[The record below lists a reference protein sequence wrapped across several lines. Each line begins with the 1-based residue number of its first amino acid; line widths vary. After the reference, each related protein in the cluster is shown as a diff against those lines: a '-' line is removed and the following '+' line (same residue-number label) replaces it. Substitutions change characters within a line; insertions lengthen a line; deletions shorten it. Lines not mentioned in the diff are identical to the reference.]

1 VRSTNKAQAVQQL
14 YRLYQHSG
22 IFDVSIKI
30 ALNFAILELSG
41 ESGELPPK
49 VRAVLDKMEVDTNRM
64 MQMHKQQETLD
75 IQGGEKR

>member
-1 VRSTNKAQAVQQL
+1 MNRAQALQQL
-14 YRLYQHSG
+14 YRLYQHSN
-22 IFDVSIKI
+22 IFDIDIKA

-49 VRAVLDKMEVDTNRM
+49 VRAVLDKMETDTNRL

-75 IQGGEKR
+75 ILGGEKG

>member
-1 VRSTNKAQAVQQL
+1 MRSTNKAQALQQL

-22 IFDVSIKI
+22 ILDDEIKM

-49 VRAVLDKMEVDTNRM
+49 VKAVLEGIEADTGRM
-64 MQMHKQQETLD
+64 MQMHKQQGTLD
-75 IQGGEKR
+75 VQGGEKR